1 MVAKSRLFKMWII
14 PFTCLI
20 ILLFPVDA
28 LSTLKMSTASHATLY
43 DTPVSNNG
51 ARCRIII
58 YHKHLED
65 DIKIL
70 SPSELGGLKSEE
82 YLKLNPQGKMPLLC
96 CPDAGNIPES
106 DTIAR
111 YIISKYGSKGPSF
124 QLDNPKSNL
133 IARIHD
139 VYLSPIQGCMYKAAP
154 PFGSY
159 GDRKDA
165 IAEYVK
171 QLGVIE
177 NLMADDG
184 PYLCGKE
191 ISYADATL
199 YPSLV
204 FADYMLPKFDARL
217 PPKLGKW
224 LLDVTRGD
232 AIFSRIKDEIHSS
245 FKVWETNNRWD
256 NILGAGWRDNDPETI
271 FDKIISGEIPVEL
284 VEQPD
289 DKVFAF
295 RDIDPAAPIHV
306 LVIPK
311 DRNALTC
318 IRNASVEHT
327 EILGRLMVSLFVPV
341 CLDPFRSNDI

>member
-1 MVAKSRLFKMWII
+1 MLPSKI
-14 PFTCLI
+14 
-20 ILLFPVDA
+20 
-28 LSTLKMSTASHATLY
+28 TLY
-43 DTPVSNNG
+43 DVPLSNNG

-58 YHKHLED
+58 YHKDLED
-65 DIKIL
+65 DIRIT

-82 YLKLNPQGKMPLLC
+82 YLKRNPHGKVPLLC

-139 VYLSPIQGCMYKAAP
+139 VYLSPIQNCMYDKIP
-154 PFGSY
+154 PFGSFC
-159 GDRKDA
+159 DRKEA

-171 QLGVIE
+171 QLEVIE

-191 ISYADATL
+191 ISYADVTL

-217 PPKLGKW
+217 PPKIEKW
-224 LLDVTRGD
+224 FQSITNTNS
-232 AIFSRIKDEIHSS
+232 IFSRVKEEIHSGINEWW
-245 FKVWETNNRWD
+245 VMNNRWD
-256 NILGAGWRDNDPETI
+256 HILGAGWRDNDPETI
-271 FDKIISGEIPVEL
+271 FDKIIRGDIPAEV
-284 VEQPD
+284 VKQPD
-289 DKVFAF
+289 DKVLAF
-295 RDIDPAAPIHV
+295 KDIDPAAPIHI

-311 DRNALTC
+311 DRNALTR

-327 EILGRLMVSLFVPV
+327 EILGRLMVRLWCMCVAHCLFHGILILHV
-341 CLDPFRSNDI
+341 I